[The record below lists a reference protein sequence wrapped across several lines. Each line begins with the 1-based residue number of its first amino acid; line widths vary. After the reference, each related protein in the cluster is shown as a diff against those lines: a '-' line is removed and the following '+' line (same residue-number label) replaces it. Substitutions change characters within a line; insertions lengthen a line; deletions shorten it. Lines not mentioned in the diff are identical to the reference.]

1 VAVAPGMVVAI
12 VIYAFGDVSGAHINP
27 AVTLG
32 FTLRRAFPW
41 RRLPAYWLAQ
51 VVGAVLAALLMRLRF
66 GSVGQLG
73 ASQPYAGTG
82 TALAAETLLSTLL
95 VLVILNVSTRESL
108 LGGGAAVPVG
118 LTIAVAGLLGGRVSG
133 ASMNPARSLGPSLA
147 GAGTTHVWLYLLGP
161 AIGAVLGCLITLAVH
176 GRYKPRKD
184 AAQGNGEDDVTT
196 ATRQPRAVWLSSW
209 RVLGGARR
217 PDLITARPVLSL
229 SAGPRGGAAALGGV
243 AQGWR
248 GRARLRASG

>member
-1 VAVAPGMVVAI
+1 VV
-12 VIYAFGDVSGAHINP
+12 DS
-27 AVTLG
+27 
-32 FTLRRAFPW
+32 RRAAASSP
-41 RRLPAYWLAQ
+41 
-51 VVGAVLAALLMRLRF
+51 GALIPSHGPCPSASPSAGHEPVESARTGCVCSFQA
-66 GSVGQLG
+66 GSN
-73 ASQPYAGTG
+73 SD
-82 TALAAETLLSTLL
+82 
-95 VLVILNVSTRESL
+95 
-108 LGGGAAVPVG
+108 
-118 LTIAVAGLLGGRVSG
+118 
-133 ASMNPARSLGPSLA
+133 ARSPPPRRGRPSRRRREHCWAPVHTSIARNAGRPRGPRDNELGPSLA